1 MADQPAA
8 RAALGSVGVVGVG
21 RVGAVLAAKFRAA
34 GHPVVGVSGGSPASQ
49 LRVQTL
55 LGGIET
61 CAPHE
66 VVERADIVVI
76 AVPDDAL
83 AGVAR
88 DLAAQVRTG
97 GGTARSDA
105 GFALRGKIVMHTSG
119 RHGLSVLAPMVAAG
133 ARAIAFH
140 PAMTFTGTEVDLE
153 RTCAFGLTALP
164 ADRPLAETLV
174 AELGGTPEWIDE
186 AGRTSYHAA
195 LSHGANHLNTLVAQ
209 AMDVLRAAG
218 VEDPSSVLRPLLAA
232 SLDNALAYGD
242 AALTGPVARGDV
254 NTVRAHTETLAS
266 QPEILDT
273 YVALARATAARAAE
287 SGRIDAATAAALR
300 QVLSEA
306 EWEALAAATVIV

>member
-1 MADQPAA
+1 
-8 RAALGSVGVVGVG
+8 
-21 RVGAVLAAKFRAA
+21 
-34 GHPVVGVSGGSPASQ
+34 VVGVSGRSVASQ

-55 LGGIET
+55 LDGVDT
-61 CAPHE
+61 LAPAE

-76 AVPDDAL
+76 AVPDDVL
-83 AGVAR
+83 ADVAR
-88 DLAAQVRTG
+88 DLAAHVRPG
-97 GGTARSDA
+97 HV
-105 GFALRGKIVMHTSG
+105 VMHTSG
-119 RHGLSVLAPMVAAG
+119 RHGLAVLAPMVAAG

-164 ADRPLAETLV
+164 DDRALAETLV
-174 AELGGTPEWIDE
+174 AELGGTPEWIEESD
-186 AGRTSYHAA
+186 RNSYHAA

-218 VEDPSSVLRPLLAA
+218 VVDPSAVLRPLLTA

-254 NTVRAHTETLAS
+254 NTVRAHTENLAGH
-266 QPEILDT
+266 PDVLDT
-273 YVALARATAARAAE
+273 YMALARATAARAAE

-306 EWEALAAATVIV
+306 EWEALAAVTVIA

>member
-1 MADQPAA
+1 MSGVPVHESLTCPAA
-8 RAALGSVGVVGVG
+8 TVGVVGAG

-34 GHPVVGVSGGSPASQ
+34 GHPVVGVSGRSVASQ

-55 LGGIET
+55 LDGVET
-61 CAPHE
+61 LAPAE
-66 VVERADIVVI
+66 VVGRADIVVI
-76 AVPDDAL
+76 AVPDDVL
-83 AGVAR
+83 ADVASE
-88 DLAAQVRTG
+88 LASQVHPG
-97 GGTARSDA
+97 HVV
-105 GFALRGKIVMHTSG
+105 LHTSG
-119 RHGLSVLAPMVAAG
+119 RHGLAVLAPMVAAG

-153 RTCAFGLTALP
+153 RACAVGVTALP
-164 ADRPLAETLV
+164 DDRALAETLV
-174 AELGGTPEWIDE
+174 AELGGAPEWIDE
-186 AGRTSYHAA
+186 SDRTSYHAA

-218 VEDPSSVLRPLLAA
+218 VEDPSAVLRPLLTA

-254 NTVRAHTETLAS
+254 NTVRAHTENLAGH
-266 QPEILDT
+266 PDVLDT

-306 EWEALAAATVIV
+306 EWEALAAATVIA